1 MTQVKI
7 FGLREQ
13 IGPKRKKLSDAIHS
27 CVMDALYYPADKRI
41 HRFLLME
48 EEDFVYTLDRSK
60 EYTIIEI
67 SLFEGR
73 SAEAK
78 KKLIQLLFER
88 IHNQAGISPRDVE
101 ITIFETP
108 VQNWGIRGLPGD
120 ELALDYKVNV

>member
-1 MTQVKI
+1 MN
-7 FGLREQ
+7 
-13 IGPKRKKLSDAIHS
+13 
-27 CVMDALYYPADKRI
+27 ALHYPADKRI

-67 SLFEGR
+67 SLVEGR

-78 KKLIQLLFER
+78 KKLIPLLFEH
-88 IHNQAGISPRDVE
+88 IHDQAGISPRNVE

-120 ELALDYKVNV
+120 ELALDYKINV